1 MVTIDAESK
10 SFFKDKIGEDKV
22 LRVFFG
28 GYG

>member
-1 MVTIDAESK
+1 MVTIDAESR
-10 SFFKDKIGEDKV
+10 SFFKEKMGDDKV